1 MPTEGVVDALRKLH
15 RSLRPGGV
23 LLDLH
28 PEPRLNPLEVRTSAG
43 TTRVG
48 ALAYSES
55 FIQTIAA
62 ANRSLATLE
71 DERAF
76 VREQQTEFEVLIH
89 MDSVAEWRTYLETQA
104 QYYVPPDEG
113 LLRSIDRGLDR
124 GRGEI
129 VMAEWIRGAR
139 FRRAG

>member
-1 MPTEGVVDALRKLH
+1 M
-15 RSLRPGGV
+15 

-28 PEPRLNPLEVRTSAG
+28 PEPRLNPVSVRTSAV

-48 ALAYSES
+48 ALEYSES

-76 VREQQTEFEVLIH
+76 VREQQTEFEVLILV
-89 MDSVAEWRTYLETQA
+89 DSVADWRTYLETQA
-104 QYYVPPDEG
+104 QYYVPPDEAMLQAVSG
-113 LLRSIDRGLDR
+113 ALDR
-124 GRGEI
+124 EPGEI
-129 VMAEWIRGAR
+129 VMAEWIRATR
-139 FRRAG
+139 FRRVG